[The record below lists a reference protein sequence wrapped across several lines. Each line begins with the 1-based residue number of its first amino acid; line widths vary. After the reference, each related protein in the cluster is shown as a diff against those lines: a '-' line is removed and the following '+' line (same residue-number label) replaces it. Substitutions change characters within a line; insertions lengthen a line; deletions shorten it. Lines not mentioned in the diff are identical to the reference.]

1 MRRAAEKGNPAAVK
15 IVEKWDAR
23 IAKRKGKETPLEKK
37 IRTTVKDIGE
47 KKQ

>member
-1 MRRAAEKGNPAAVK
+1 MRKAAERGNPTAIK

-23 IAKRKGKETPLEKK
+23 IAKRKGNETPLEKK

-47 KKQ
+47 KEQ